1 MAREPCADIWAF
13 GSVVEPFQTRP
24 GSLGGHW
31 QRPGRTLWDAL
42 GHLEGCL
49 EPAGGC
55 SETFLE
61 TSGALQDA
69 LGRFWRLPKHSRTPW
84 NNFKLTTKLS
94 ESSRKRC
101 IDETTVFCDP
111 GSVQEAPG
119 RHSWRLPGCT
129 RTLWDTP
136 GGLRDALGRC
146 GTLLEASTGVQDGPG
161 RPKHYACSVFCGS
174 RMLPGRPRTLKRYA
188 CSVFCGPGR
197 TMGASNAGSRW
208 LAGPHQ
214 IVFFSFFSLS
224 NEFSF

>member
-1 MAREPCADIWAF
+1 MPC
-13 GSVVEPFQTRP
+13 Q
-24 GSLGGHW
+24 
-31 QRPGRTLWDAL
+31 TLWDAL
-42 GHLEGCL
+42 RRFEGCQ

-61 TSGALQDA
+61 TSGALRDA

-197 TMGASNAGSRW
+197 TMGASNAGSSW

-214 IVFFSFFSLS
+214 SVFFSFFSLS

>member
-1 MAREPCADIWAF
+1 MTGELCADIWAC

-31 QRPGRTLWDAL
+31 QRPGRTLCDAL
-42 GHLEGCL
+42 GHLEGCQ

-61 TSGALQDA
+61 TSGALRDA

-174 RMLPGRPRTLKRYA
+174 RMPPGRPRTLKRYA

-197 TMGASNAGSRW
+197 TMGASNAGSSRR
-208 LAGPHQ
+208 AGPHQ
-214 IVFFSFFSLS
+214 DVFFLLFFII
-224 NEFSF
+224 

>member
-1 MAREPCADIWAF
+1 MFEL
-13 GSVVEPFQTRP
+13 S
-24 GSLGGHW
+24 
-31 QRPGRTLWDAL
+31 GR
-42 GHLEGCL
+42 
-49 EPAGGC
+49 
-55 SETFLE
+55 
-61 TSGALQDA
+61 QK
-69 LGRFWRLPKHSRTPW
+69 WRLAKHSRTPW

-174 RMLPGRPRTLKRYA
+174 RVPPGRPRTLKHYA
-188 CSVFCGPGR
+188 CSVFLGR
-197 TMGASNAGSRW
+197 QGSQM
-208 LAGPHQ
+208 LAATGSQDPTKAY
-214 IVFFSFFSLS
+214 FSSFFSLS

>member
-1 MAREPCADIWAF
+1 MLCDIPGDIW
-13 GSVVEPFQTRP
+13 
-24 GSLGGHW
+24 
-31 QRPGRTLWDAL
+31 
-42 GHLEGCL
+42 
-49 EPAGGC
+49 
-55 SETFLE
+55 
-61 TSGALQDA
+61 DA
-69 LGRFWRLPKHSRTPW
+69 LGRFRRLPKHSRTLW

-197 TMGASNAGSRW
+197 TMTASNAGSRW

-214 IVFFSFFSLS
+214 SVLFLLFFFI
-224 NEFSF
+224 

>member
-1 MAREPCADIWAF
+1 MTGELCADIWAF

-24 GSLGGHW
+24 RSLGGQW
-31 QRPGRTLWDAL
+31 QRPSQTLWDAL
-42 GHLEGCL
+42 GHFEGCQ

-55 SETFLE
+55 S
-61 TSGALQDA
+61 
-69 LGRFWRLPKHSRTPW
+69 GRFWRLPKHSRTPW

-161 RPKHYACSVFCGS
+161 SPNTTPVVCFVAPGC
-174 RMLPGRPRTLKRYA
+174 LQDAPGRSNITPV
-188 CSVFCGPGR
+188 VFFGTVR
-197 TMGASNAGSRW
+197 LSKAGSKW
-208 LAGPHQ
+208 LAGPH
-214 IVFFSFFSLS
+214 
-224 NEFSF
+224 